1 MLVLGIGTVAIQG
14 DRLGA
19 VLVIGIVA
27 IHGDRLG

>member
-1 MLVLGIGTVAIQG
+1 MLVFVIGIVAIQG